1 MHVCTLT
8 HSYLCRNTHKH
19 MLTYTYTLT
28 YTHTHTHTYA
38 CAHTHART
46 HTVFR
51 CNFPSVL
58 ATQLCAFTNLCI
70 IPFIGKASQC
80 TTWWLVESKWMLV
93 SFSVY
98 VNYVTVCATVYM
110 VLSLWDDFLI
120 LLFIYFFV
128 VLILVA
134 IVVSPG
140 GGGDRGFVNF

>member
-1 MHVCTLT
+1 
-8 HSYLCRNTHKH
+8 
-19 MLTYTYTLT
+19 
-28 YTHTHTHTYA
+28 
-38 CAHTHART
+38 
-46 HTVFR
+46 
-51 CNFPSVL
+51 
-58 ATQLCAFTNLCI
+58 
-70 IPFIGKASQC
+70 
-80 TTWWLVESKWMLV
+80 MLV